1 VPYIYY
7 ARSLAGAYPAFL
19 AHLVKDLTGT
29 GASFKENGSP
39 ERGSLMI
46 SHNGESGI
54 LRVVRQGA
62 DIEVTYAPE
71 GRNIS
76 TKKSSLCL
84 LIEEKVGDIDAEMK
98 ALLEEGEVL
107 PATETGETNSSDQIR
122 QSLEE
127 MYQELLTVREE
138 INHLR
143 EQDRDVSRPER
154 RARRAHQ
161 LYEEAVFELEKRHAP
176 AARARARAMQIM
188 IEKAEA
194 SLGEIGD

>member
-19 AHLVKDLTGT
+19 AHLVKDLTGI
-29 GASFKENGSP
+29 GASFAEDGSP
-39 ERGSLMI
+39 ERGSMLI

-54 LRVVRQGA
+54 LRVVRLGA
-62 DIEVTYAPE
+62 DIKVTYAPE
-71 GRNIS
+71 GRNTS
-76 TKKSSLCL
+76 AKKSPLCL
-84 LIEEKVGDIDAEMK
+84 LIDEKVGDIDAEMK

-107 PATETGETNSSDQIR
+107 PAADTGGPDDEDQIR

-143 EQDRDVSRPER
+143 EEDRDVSRPER
-154 RARRAHQ
+154 RAKRAHQ
-161 LYEEAVFELEKRHAP
+161 LYEEAVFELEKRHTP
-176 AARARARAMQIM
+176 VARAKARAMQIM
-188 IEKAEA
+188 IEKAAA